1 MKEYGNMI
9 FPIIKI
15 GNSSNAEEFISS
27 WKKLYNYQNY
37 DIYDK
42 LLHKKYL
49 EPDDL
54 YQLYKWKNRMEL
66 SGKKKEAYEKKIKIH
81 LELINEYRQERKS
94 IGVSYEGFKDIPT
107 IWRIFLLHIIQP
119 RVYPIFDQ
127 YVYRAYAV
135 IKKLE
140 KKELPIS
147 NKEKFKIYK
156 DDYLNFFFDF
166 GGENRQNDYV
176 VNFNNF
182 DIDKALWAFGKA
194 IKQYPLLFK
203 EIISN

>member
-127 YVYRAYAV
+127 HVYRAYAV